1 MDDPA
6 IGRTE
11 ITGHV
16 ATVLLKLTIDLDDF
30 KVTDL
35 VESGNEMLA
44 KVLTNPWI

>member
-6 IGRTE
+6 IGCTE

-35 VESGNEMLA
+35 VVGSDEMLA
-44 KVLTNPWI
+44 KIFSNTWV